1 LTPWEPILKRLLDA
15 PDTVDADEVP
25 AKAWLEETTK
35 KKRNI
40 NKELVP
46 YVGSLPLTIRA
57 QISNWFDAKIGRDK
71 KKRQQWLGR
80 LPIAH
85 AYTIYIAMNLKA
97 DRGNETLTN
106 DELLEKAWKA
116 QFSGTP
122 SVLMDVDVDKDCLY
136 ILEEEMFER
145 SARAG
150 IAGHCQWGLDAGEH
164 DDWDPYAGSPSSFNH
179 GDRIGSDSELEVS
192 LFQI

>member
-1 LTPWEPILKRLLDA
+1 
-15 PDTVDADEVP
+15 VDADEVP
-25 AKAWLEETTK
+25 AKAWLEETAKNK
-35 KKRNI
+35 KKNI

-46 YVGSLPLTIRA
+46 YVGSLSLTIRA
-57 QISNWFDAKIGRDK
+57 QISNWFDVKIGRQDK
-71 KKRQQWLGR
+71 KKQRQWLGR

-85 AYTIYIAMNLKA
+85 AYTIYIAMILKA
-97 DRGNETLTN
+97 DRGNETLS
-106 DELLEKAWKA
+106 DGELFKKAWKA

-150 IAGHCQWGLDAGEH
+150 IAGHRQWGLDAGEH
-164 DDWDPYAGSPSSFNH
+164 DDWDPYANSPSSFNH
-179 GDRIGSDSELEVS
+179 GDRIESESELEVS
-192 LFQI
+192 FVSDLKTI